1 LRISGAVRVGGW
13 VVGVGVE
20 VEVVVLA
27 VEGVRGEWG
36 VEVGVVG
43 DGVVVVWRL
52 LLLLLVVVCRMW
64 CGGGG
69 VVRVLSDEELVD
81 R

>member
-13 VVGVGVE
+13 VVGVGGE
-20 VEVVVLA
+20 VGGLGMG

-43 DGVVVVWRL
+43 DGVVVVWG
-52 LLLLLVVVCRMW
+52 LLLLLVVVVCRVW

-69 VVRVLSDEELVD
+69 VVRVLSGDELVD

>member
-1 LRISGAVRVGGW
+1 MRISGAVRVGGW

-20 VEVVVLA
+20 VVVLVLVV

-43 DGVVVVWRL
+43 DGVVVVWG
-52 LLLLLVVVCRMW
+52 LLLLLVVVCRVW

-69 VVRVLSDEELVD
+69 VVRVLSGEELVD

>member
-13 VVGVGVE
+13 VVGVGV
-20 VEVVVLA
+20 VEVVVLVV

-43 DGVVVVWRL
+43 DGVVVVWG
-52 LLLLLVVVCRMW
+52 LLLLLVVVCRVW

-69 VVRVLSDEELVD
+69 VVRVLSGDELVD

>member
-1 LRISGAVRVGGW
+1 VGGW

-20 VEVVVLA
+20 VVVLVLVL

-43 DGVVVVWRL
+43 DGVVVV
-52 LLLLLVVVCRMW
+52 CRVW
-64 CGGGG
+64 CGGG
-69 VVRVLSDEELVD
+69 VVRVLSGDELVD